1 MGTLV
6 SIVVVAVVSYTTSL
20 SIKWRTILF
29 NGAFLIVIIMGHG
42 LYFGKKVMDIYATKR
57 SAKTNP
63 NAGVKNSRN
72 IEQSFLDMV
81 RKGYGAGGGETDEEL
96 LHDLVLLIGMLK
108 KAHTPEA
115 KLRLCNDQVTQW
127 KSMLM
132 LISDD
137 LVSSSA
143 GSLSPYR
150 LGSGDD
156 RDEEK
161 R

>member
-1 MGTLV
+1 V
-6 SIVVVAVVSYTTSL
+6 SIVVVAVVSYTTTL
-20 SIKWRTILF
+20 SIKWRSILF
-29 NGAFLIVIIMGHG
+29 NGAFLIVIVFGHG
-42 LYFGKKVMDIYATKR
+42 LYFGKKVIDIYATKR

-63 NAGVKNSRN
+63 SLAKTTRS

-81 RKGYGAGGGETDEEL
+81 RSGYGTGGGETDEEL

-115 KLRLCNDQVTQW
+115 KLRLCNDQVTSW

-143 GSLSPYR
+143 CSSLP
-150 LGSGDD
+150 LKMGSGDEVE
-156 RDEEK
+156 EEK